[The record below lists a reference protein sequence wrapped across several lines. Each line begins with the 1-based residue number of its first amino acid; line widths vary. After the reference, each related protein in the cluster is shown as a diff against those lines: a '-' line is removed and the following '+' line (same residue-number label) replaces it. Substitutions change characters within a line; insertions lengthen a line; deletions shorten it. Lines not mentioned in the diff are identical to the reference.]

1 MDFSFLITWLLAITA
16 VANAVLGVIA
26 FRKAPRAFLNRLF
39 LGLALNVSLWALA
52 VMVITIKSDY
62 NGLLLWVRISQAI
75 AALIPWFVYALVY
88 AFQGNKDYHNRKILS
103 LLFVSMVLAAAS
115 FTPAMI
121 AGLQFPLEKKE
132 LVYGPFFPLYA
143 LYFSAVAIFTVYALY
158 RQLRLSRGLVRYQLR
173 YFFGG
178 MLISFIMGSLA
189 NLFLPLLKIT
199 TPDLRHFGPVFTFIM
214 VISITYAIVKYR
226 LMDIRIAVRKVA
238 AYFLA
243 IALLVG
249 VYSLLMVVM
258 ENFHIYLEHNIL
270 PFTIILVI
278 LVAILFQPLKDQMQS
293 LVDRLLYRG
302 AYDYYNILTDAS
314 RAMVSILQM
323 DVLLDS
329 LMDKVVNTIYIE
341 QGTFFMKNRD
351 GSFTVAAEKTMEPFS
366 SAGEVELKP
375 WNPLLVYLRQKRDV
389 LLLSDLDAQENDE
402 HRKTLVAE
410 MKKLRAE
417 AIVPIVM
424 ESQLEAV
431 VSLGSKISGEPY
443 SREDVSL
450 LSTLSYQVAVA
461 LKNARLYQEVLE
473 IKRYLENIL
482 KNMGDGLIAIDSRG
496 TITTFNSMAEKLTG
510 IPAGEALG
518 RKAVEVLAPG
528 LCLPIM
534 LTLDE
539 GQLVSNEEVEV
550 QAGSRTC
557 CLCCSTAPIESLE
570 AGERGAIMVL
580 SDVTRIKEL
589 ESEKNQALRLAS
601 LGELA
606 AGMAH
611 EIKNPLV
618 SIKTFA
624 ELLPY
629 KYDDSEFRNNFSQIV
644 KQEIERINKL
654 IMELLNFSRIPKPSL
669 EEVEITVVMDEIL
682 TLLAPQLDS
691 QKIRLRKRYYEK
703 LPLLEADRDQLKQAL
718 LNICLN
724 GIQAMPD
731 GGELGVEIMHAEKPG
746 GGSVKILI
754 KDTGP
759 GIPPHQKERIFDP
772 FFTTKAQGTGMGLS
786 ISHRIITDHRG
797 SIKCKSRRKGTVFEI
812 SLPAAKEEAS
822 ADILPDVASHTSP
835 YLRRERSM

>member
-1 MDFSFLITWLLAITA
+1 M
-16 VANAVLGVIA
+16 
-26 FRKAPRAFLNRLF
+26 
-39 LGLALNVSLWALA
+39 
-52 VMVITIKSDY
+52 
-62 NGLLLWVRISQAI
+62 
-75 AALIPWFVYALVY
+75 
-88 AFQGNKDYHNRKILS
+88 
-103 LLFVSMVLAAAS
+103 
-115 FTPAMI
+115 
-121 AGLQFPLEKKE
+121 
-132 LVYGPFFPLYA
+132 
-143 LYFSAVAIFTVYALY
+143 
-158 RQLRLSRGLVRYQLR
+158 
-173 YFFGG
+173 
-178 MLISFIMGSLA
+178 
-189 NLFLPLLKIT
+189 
-199 TPDLRHFGPVFTFIM
+199 
-214 VISITYAIVKYR
+214 
-226 LMDIRIAVRKVA
+226 
-238 AYFLA
+238 
-243 IALLVG
+243 
-249 VYSLLMVVM
+249 
-258 ENFHIYLEHNIL
+258 
-270 PFTIILVI
+270 
-278 LVAILFQPLKDQMQS
+278 
-293 LVDRLLYRG
+293 
-302 AYDYYNILTDAS
+302 
-314 RAMVSILQM
+314 
-323 DVLLDS
+323 
-329 LMDKVVNTIYIE
+329 
-341 QGTFFMKNRD
+341 
-351 GSFTVAAEKTMEPFS
+351 
-366 SAGEVELKP
+366 
-375 WNPLLVYLRQKRDV
+375 
-389 LLLSDLDAQENDE
+389 
-402 HRKTLVAE
+402 
-410 MKKLRAE
+410 
-417 AIVPIVM
+417 
-424 ESQLEAV
+424 
-431 VSLGSKISGEPY
+431 
-443 SREDVSL
+443 
-450 LSTLSYQVAVA
+450 
-461 LKNARLYQEVLE
+461 
-473 IKRYLENIL
+473 
-482 KNMGDGLIAIDSRG
+482 
-496 TITTFNSMAEKLTG
+496 TG

-759 GIPPHQKERIFDP
+759 GIPPHQKERFLILLYD
-772 FFTTKAQGTGMGLS
+772 QGTG
-786 ISHRIITDHRG
+786 
-797 SIKCKSRRKGTVFEI
+797 V
-812 SLPAAKEEAS
+812 
-822 ADILPDVASHTSP
+822 
-835 YLRRERSM
+835 REWD